1 MTEIK
6 YAFKVE
12 FEFNEIVKRFAA
24 SYCLALRTNDIHTI
38 RNAYYQLQQLQE
50 TINAYRNKLTDLCTG
65 NNENEQTENREKT
78 ENV

>member
-1 MTEIK
+1 MTERP
-6 YAFKVE
+6 YEFKVE

-65 NNENEQTENREKT
+65 NNENEQTENRYGA